1 MSIIFISFVVAFVG
15 MFCHWLKSWL
25 RETISATFL
34 EYLVS
39 APKHTGATLFALITA
54 LITAYQTGLI
64 TGIDEQSIT
73 IAFMA
78 GFTADSAIN
87 KEG

>member
-1 MSIIFISFVVAFVG
+1 MLTVVIICVAFLGV
-15 MFCHWLKSWL
+15 FTHWLKSWL
-25 RETISATFL
+25 RETITSSFI
-34 EYLVS
+34 EYMVL
-39 APKHTGATLFALITA
+39 APKHTGAMLFTLAAALITG
-54 LITAYQTGLI
+54 YQTGLF
-64 TGIDEQSIT
+64 TGLDEQSLT